1 MKDFVN
7 SVVGCCIFTLSNI
20 SSGNLSI
27 CTSLSLSL
35 SISLFYCQSN
45 NVSIFWVSIYL
56 SILLSICLSIYLF
69 FYLSINLSICLS
81 TWLSVSYVFIYLSI
95 KLSICI
101 LQIAVKNSGYVQKV
115 LWQEN
120 ESVTSMPFIQGRA
133 EGSDKRQLSLPTFSA
148 TPSSLL
154 LAPHLR
160 SPSLVEWSIIGW
172 FYVELTSSL
181 SSLSIINRV
190 NRLLTLLYSL
200 WVYDDR

>member
-1 MKDFVN
+1 MY
-7 SVVGCCIFTLSNI
+7 LSFEY
-20 SSGNLSI
+20 LSI
-27 CTSLSLSL
+27 YLSFYLSVYL
-35 SISLFYCQSN
+35 SIYS
-45 NVSIFWVSIYL
+45 SIYL
-56 SILLSICLSIYLF
+56 SI
-69 FYLSINLSICLS
+69 YLSVYLLDYLSLMFS
-81 TWLSVSYVFIYLSI
+81 FIYLSNYRFVFYRV
-95 KLSICI
+95 LT
-101 LQIAVKNSGYVQKV
+101 KV
-115 LWQEN
+115 LRQEN

-133 EGSDKRQLSLPTFSA
+133 EGLDKRQLSLPTFSA